1 MVQRGDLRWPPLNIL
16 GDGDHATEV
25 GSNVSAAIRECDTI
39 SVPGS
44 ERKLVGN
51 LWVRSVRPKTRSSTP
66 KTAAVLTDT
75 VPAYHSLD
83 VL

>member
-51 LWVRSVRPKTRSSTP
+51 LWVRR
-66 KTAAVLTDT
+66 
-75 VPAYHSLD
+75 HSA
-83 VL
+83 